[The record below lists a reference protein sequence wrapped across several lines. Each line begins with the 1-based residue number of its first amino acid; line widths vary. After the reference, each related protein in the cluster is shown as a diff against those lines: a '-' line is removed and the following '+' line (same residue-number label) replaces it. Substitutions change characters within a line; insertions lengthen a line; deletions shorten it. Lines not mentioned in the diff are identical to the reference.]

1 MPKITPE
8 SLLTLEAYARERA
21 RFRARVIE
29 HKKLRSIAL
38 GEHVTLQFEDELTV
52 RYQIQEMLRIER
64 IFEQDGIQEELDVYS
79 PLVPDGRNFKAT
91 MMLEFPDPEERKR
104 WLARLVDIEDRV
116 WVQVDGHEKS
126 WAVADEDLDRETDDK
141 TSSVHFLRFELDEQ
155 AAEALKRG
163 AALQVGVD
171 HPMYQA
177 AVNVP
182 QAVRDALVKDLA

>member
-52 RYQIQEMLRIER
+52 RYQIQEMLWIER

-177 AVNVP
+177 AVDVP
-182 QAVRDALVKDLA
+182 QAVRDALLKDLA

>member
-177 AVNVP
+177 AVDVP
-182 QAVRDALVKDLA
+182 QAVRDALLKDLA